1 MQEETCEKFGEIA
14 VRENYLTKEQVDELL
29 KQQSDSYMYFG
40 EALVRIGVISDEDI
54 ISELKEFN
62 RPKIQRGEKTF
73 L

>member
-1 MQEETCEKFGEIA
+1 MKSLVEIA

-62 RPKIQRGEKTF
+62 RLKIQRGEKTF